1 MTVKRIKDTRT
12 PRVVMH
18 RVADIPGGVSVK
30 TAELGADWLP
40 EGAAL
45 SAPENGICHV
55 VKTSEVAA
63 AVAESATSI
72 TVKKGTLFN
81 VGDIV
86 MAKEGDKA
94 SKITAIDRTA
104 KDTDKITISAAIGAI
119 ALGGAIAEAK
129 AASTGTT
136 SALKYEPKAIVGT
149 GKPVINGEN
158 IDTDAWLIAVTKGNA
173 LPDCVA
179 SKLKGI
185 INY

>member
-1 MTVKRIKDTRT
+1 
-12 PRVVMH
+12 MH
-18 RVADIPGGVSVK
+18 RIADIPGGVSVN

-40 EGAAL
+40 EGTAL

-63 AVAESATSI
+63 AVGESATAI

-86 MAKEGDKA
+86 TAKENDKA
-94 SKITAIDRTA
+94 SKITAIDRTG
-104 KDTDKITISAAIGAI
+104 KDSDKITVSAAIGAI

-129 AASTGTT
+129 AVSTSTT
-136 SALKYEPKAIVGT
+136 SALKYAPLAIVGT
-149 GKPVINGEN
+149 GKPVLAGRN
-158 IDTDAWLIAVTKGNA
+158 IDTDAWVIAVTKGNA

-179 SKLKGI
+179 NKLKGI